1 MGGQKKGQAIQ
12 SMILMADLQT
22 GKIIPHGKFSQ
33 ILPDPTYKQQKKIAM
48 HENMTGKRCHW
59 AMYRAQTTLLSKY
72 VMRHQGHHAKGL
84 IADWPLSKHL
94 RLY

>member
-33 ILPDPTYKQQKKIAM
+33 ILPDPTYKQQKKNSYA
-48 HENMTGKRCHW
+48 
-59 AMYRAQTTLLSKY
+59 
-72 VMRHQGHHAKGL
+72 
-84 IADWPLSKHL
+84 
-94 RLY
+94 